1 MNRQDVEKWMSISA
15 AVRAAFITGNFSWAR
30 GFEQAYKNTSGQ
42 ELTVE
47 TFKKGPFAVE
57 PVTAPKGRT
66 AVHMLLFFENG
77 YICEGKLTDETGRVA
92 LMWLH
97 SDDWRNRPIVSLPTN
112 MVTRMK
118 KSGEHS
124 HSHSNAQPKAS
135 PHAQTRD
142 SKINAGL
149 ASEEKASEEKASE
162 ANEE

>member
-30 GFEQAYKNTSGQ
+30 GFEQAYKNISGQ
-42 ELTVE
+42 ELTVD

-57 PVTAPKGRT
+57 PVAAPKGRT

-112 MVTRMK
+112 MVSRMK
-118 KSGEHS
+118 KSGSEH
-124 HSHSNAQPKAS
+124 HPAPTKAS
-135 PHAQTRD
+135 SHAQVRD
-142 SKINAGL
+142 SKIDAGL
-149 ASEEKASEEKASE
+149 ASEEKISE

>member
-1 MNRQDVEKWMSISA
+1 MNRQDAERWMSISA
-15 AVRAAFITGNFSWAR
+15 AVRAAFLTGNFSWAR
-30 GFEQAYKNTSGQ
+30 GFEQAYKNISGQ
-42 ELTVE
+42 DLTVE

-57 PVTAPKGRT
+57 PVAAPKGRT

-112 MVTRMK
+112 MVTKIK
-118 KSGEHS
+118 KAGTGHTHTHTPAHNS
-124 HSHSNAQPKAS
+124 AP
-135 PHAQTRD
+135 
-142 SKINAGL
+142 SKKIEAGL
-149 ASEEKASEEKASE
+149 ASEEKIAE